1 MNIVQRCIDWS
12 LLKLEFS
19 FSSFKN
25 YYLLDKY
32 EDSFLKKKDIIDL
45 KHCRRGGLPNATE
58 SCNEENCPGNLIFVF
73 GIILSYY
80 DAYYLPENMTKLVR
94 IEKRIIL

>member
-1 MNIVQRCIDWS
+1 MAD
-12 LLKLEFS
+12 KLEFS

-80 DAYYLPENMTKLVR
+80 DATSQK
-94 IEKRIIL
+94 I